1 MFIALK
7 ISNENHA
14 YLGMREP
21 SLKNPLDG
29 DFNWDCELN
38 YLGFPL
44 LIGDYGICIY
54 TKYTFLKNN
63 STGDHLLILDEINH
77 ICYCLYS

>member
-1 MFIALK
+1 MK
-7 ISNENHA
+7 NHA

-21 SLKNPLDG
+21 SLKNPLDPLDG
-29 DFNWDCELN
+29 DWDNFNWDCELD

-44 LIGDYGICIY
+44 LIGNYEFCIY
-54 TKYTFLKNN
+54 TK
-63 STGDHLLILDEINH
+63 DCLLVLDEINH